1 MAGWGFGGRPPSS
14 FQVKNKPRK
23 SSFLSVGPRGGPGGA
38 APQRKRSVTFGEQDK
53 CVIMEELNKEKEEAD
68 EADAD
73 DQEVEKIGGAA
84 KEGDEDDDDEDE
96 DDSGLVVVRPPT
108 PPGKRRRSFS
118 LTRLS

>member
-1 MAGWGFGGRPPSS
+1 MGLWGRPPSS

-53 CVIMEELNKEKEEAD
+53 CVIMEELSKEKEEAD

-84 KEGDEDDDDEDE
+84 KEGDEDDEDE
-96 DDSGLVVVRPPT
+96 DDNGLVVVRPPT
-108 PPGKRRRSFS
+108 PPGKSHKKS
-118 LTRLS
+118 EVEVLKS